1 MTTRNR
7 RGYFSGASMR
17 VDTIIPRARPPA
29 FFNEDGEKYRYRSI
43 VKCVS
48 RDGHYLGV
56 DQLHEEIVAT
66 GRVCELSVQDQDFVH
81 DIADKIAAYAE
92 VGRTY
97 GFGSGKQRVWLS
109 AIHRRL
115 ITAGDQNGR

>member
-1 MTTRNR
+1 MPTRNR
-7 RGYFSGASMR
+7 GRFSGAPMTKQYIYSE
-17 VDTIIPRARPPA
+17 PPP
-29 FFNEDGEKYRYRSI
+29 FFNEDGEKYRYRST
-43 VKCVS
+43 VECVS
-48 RDGHYLGV
+48 RDGRYLGV

-66 GRVCELSVQDQDFVH
+66 GRVCELLVEDQEFVH

-92 VGRTY
+92 VGRAY

-115 ITAGDQNGR
+115 ITAGDGR